1 MKHYIWRFLD
11 IEVCITVGAFQ
22 WIFSFTKADD
32 WGNNARCLHTF
43 GGVQSFRSS
52 AMFGIVVDEH
62 VVGHSQEISLHTWG
76 KRYDHL
82 K

>member
-1 MKHYIWRFLD
+1 MF
-11 IEVCITVGAFQ
+11 
-22 WIFSFTKADD
+22 
-32 WGNNARCLHTF
+32 TF
-43 GGVQSFRSS
+43 GGVQSFRSP
-52 AMFGIVVDEH
+52 AMFRIVVDEH